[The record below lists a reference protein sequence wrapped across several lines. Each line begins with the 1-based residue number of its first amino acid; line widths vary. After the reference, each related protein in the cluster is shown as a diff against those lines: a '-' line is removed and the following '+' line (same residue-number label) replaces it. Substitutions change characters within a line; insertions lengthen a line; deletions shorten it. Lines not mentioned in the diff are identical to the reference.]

1 MNTGELIRFYRR
13 KNKLT
18 QSELAEKC
26 GTSSAMIRQ
35 YELGKRNPKI
45 ETLDKLAFAL
55 NVHIRDLS
63 TFSIEEWKKTDE
75 FKRGEDEANCYYV
88 IIKMLEL
95 MYKRAEIVSVEA
107 NTSNGPGY
115 SSNYIS
121 IGLDEQKRAIPN
133 ETFDNIVKIVRNNLH
148 DIIELIS
155 EDEKN
160 FLSAWQAEEPDTN
173 FTFSELEHVKV
184 IIENEKGI
192 SYLPPF

>member
-1 MNTGELIRFYRR
+1 MNTGELIRFYRK

-35 YELGKRNPKI
+35 YELGKRKPKI

-55 NVHIRDLS
+55 NTNISDLS

-75 FKRGEDEANCYYV
+75 FKRGEKEANCYYV

-95 MYKRAEIVSVEA
+95 MYQRAEIVSVEA
-107 NTSNGPGY
+107 DISGSPGY

-121 IGLDEQKRAIPN
+121 IGLGEQKRAISN
-133 ETFDNIVKIVRNNLH
+133 ETFDNIVKMTKNHLR
-148 DIIELIS
+148 DIIELVS
-155 EDEKN
+155 KDEKT
-160 FLSAWQAEEPDTN
+160 FLSDWQAEEPDTK

-184 IIENEKGI
+184 VIEDENGT
-192 SYLPPF
+192 STFSPF